1 MSTRIRIIYR
11 IIIAIT
17 IEIQSVNAFGINI
30 CRRIRGDKS
39 SPNRAII
46 SRVKVVKSG
55 IFVVVI
61 SEISDRVRVSKRI
74 VGCLTRDHA
83 IAPRI
88 VVVLHLERTV
98 LVIDTN
104 NVALKIALEI
114 SVFKSLVKFQSQH
127 LQQTPKH

>member
-39 SPNRAII
+39 SPKRAII
-46 SRVKVVKSG
+46 SRIKVVQSG

-61 SEISDRVRVSKRI
+61 SAISDRVRLSKRV
-74 VGCLTRDHA
+74 VGRLTRDRA
-83 IAPRI
+83 VAPRVVI
-88 VVVLHLERTV
+88 VLYLESTV
-98 LVIDTN
+98 FVIDTN
-104 NVALKIALEI
+104 NINYFCVW
-114 SVFKSLVKFQSQH
+114 SLH
-127 LQQTPKH
+127 LLRFHYYYTRK